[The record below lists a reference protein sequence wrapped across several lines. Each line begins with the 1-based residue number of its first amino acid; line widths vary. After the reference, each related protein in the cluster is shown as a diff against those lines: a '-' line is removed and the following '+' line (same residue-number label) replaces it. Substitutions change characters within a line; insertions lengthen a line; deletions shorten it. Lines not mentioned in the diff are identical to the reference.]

1 MNMKRVLLLITLLV
15 GIWCGVGAQT
25 QKKIVVLSD
34 PHVMAPSLLVSE
46 GTAWT
51 NYLNR
56 ERKMV
61 DNSQQ
66 LYDEMMTRIM
76 TTSPD
81 LVLITGDLT
90 KDGEQ
95 VSHEYVISKLDELRA
110 SGIQVLVIPGNHDRG
125 ANRNAV

>member
-1 MNMKRVLLLITLLV
+1 MKRVLLLITLLV

>member
-95 VSHEYVISKLDELRA
+95 VSHEYVISKLDKLRA